1 MLWKVKVINMEDSL
15 HIFNVLIP
23 LRYYTY
29 DLHSEKKDSEYV
41 MGLKQD
47 VDWNVARMVEKPI
60 PETNQIFRKEEPVH
74 IHLFCENDAEHE
86 EIPADFFKV
95 EITNIVASDQDEA
108 RVFVKPYLYRI
119 CRTLSFFL
127 SQNNC
132 NKHSYQPRV
141 ETDVEHAI
149 WGSSL
154 YEPFEELLQKKK
166 DSVET
171 TVVDGKKYQVITV
184 ESAPIVISASLYTK
198 IYGRMPTDDFLLYV
212 ECDDTDLNYMLDEFY
227 LALGQENR
235 YSKFFHLFSIIEFV
249 EKRYEESNGANKLL
263 APEEIEAII
272 KAVMNCSMM
281 ADKEKRDRVC
291 GALKQTLGNLTDIGR
306 KEKLVH
312 ILHQMGIR
320 EIMDCGTEFVVDD
333 KTIGQLISL
342 RNKCYHGDRK
352 NADQPYMNIDLAVTQ
367 LMYICERIIIW
378 QMKPTH

>member
-1 MLWKVKVINMEDSL
+1 MEDSL

-263 APEEIEAII
+263 APEEIEAIA

-281 ADKEKRDRVC
+281 ADKEKRNRVC

-312 ILHQMGIR
+312 ILHQMEIR
-320 EIMDCGTEFVVDD
+320 EIKDCGTEFVVDN

-352 NADQPYMNIDLAVTQ
+352 NADQPYMDIDLAVTQ
-367 LMYICERIIIW
+367 LMYLCEQIIIR
-378 QMKPTH
+378 QMKSTR

>member
-1 MLWKVKVINMEDSL
+1 MINMEDSL

-149 WGSSL
+149 WGSSF

-263 APEEIEAII
+263 APEEIEAIT

-320 EIMDCGTEFVVDD
+320 EIMDCGTEFVVDN

>member
-1 MLWKVKVINMEDSL
+1 MINMEDSL

-47 VDWNVARMVEKPI
+47 IDWDVARIVEKPI
-60 PETNQIFRKEEPVH
+60 PETNHIFRKEEPVH

-263 APEEIEAII
+263 APEEIEAIT

-320 EIMDCGTEFVVDD
+320 EIMDCGTEFVVDN

>member
-1 MLWKVKVINMEDSL
+1 MENSL
-15 HIFNVLIP
+15 YIYHMVVP

-47 VDWNVARMVEKPI
+47 MDWNVTRIVEQPI
-60 PETNQIFRKEEPVH
+60 PDTNQIFRREEPVH
-74 IHLFCENDAEHE
+74 IHLFCENDVEHE
-86 EIPADFFKV
+86 EIPADFFEV
-95 EITNIVASDQDEA
+95 EITNLVASDQDEA

-141 ETDVEHAI
+141 ETDVEHAV
-149 WGSSL
+149 WGSSV
-154 YEPFEELLQKKK
+154 YEPFETLLQKKE
-166 DSVET
+166 DFVET
-171 TVVDGKKYQVITV
+171 TLVDGKKYQVITM
-184 ESAPIVISASLYTK
+184 ESAPIVISTSLYTK

-235 YSKFFHLFSIIEFV
+235 YSKL
-249 EKRYEESNGANKLL
+249 
-263 APEEIEAII
+263 IEAIT
-272 KAVMNCSMM
+272 KAVMDISTMV
-281 ADKEKRDRVC
+281 DREKRNRVC

-320 EIMDCGTEFVVDD
+320 EIKNCGTEFEIDD
-333 KTIGQLISL
+333 KTIGKLISL

-352 NADQPYMNIDLAVTQ
+352 KADHSYMNIDLAVTQ
-367 LMYICERIIIW
+367 LMYLCEQIIIK
-378 QMKPTH
+378 QMKSTHERMV

>member
-1 MLWKVKVINMEDSL
+1 MENSL
-15 HIFNVLIP
+15 YIYHMVVP

-47 VDWNVARMVEKPI
+47 MDWNVTRIVEQPI
-60 PETNQIFRKEEPVH
+60 PDTNQIFRREEPVH
-74 IHLFCENDAEHE
+74 IHLFCENDVEHE
-86 EIPADFFKV
+86 EIPADFFEV
-95 EITNIVASDQDEA
+95 EITNLVAPDQDEA

-141 ETDVEHAI
+141 ETDVEHAV
-149 WGSSL
+149 WGRSV
-154 YEPFEELLQKKK
+154 YEPFETLLQKKE
-166 DSVET
+166 DFVET
-171 TVVDGKKYQVITV
+171 TLVDGKKYQVITM
-184 ESAPIVISASLYTK
+184 ESAPIVISTSLYTK

-249 EKRYEESNGANKLL
+249 EKRYEDHNGANKLL
-263 APEEIEAII
+263 ASDEIEAIT
-272 KAVMNCSMM
+272 KAVMDISTMV
-281 ADKEKRDRVC
+281 DREKRNRVC

-320 EIMDCGTEFVVDD
+320 EIKNCGTEFEIDD
-333 KTIGQLISL
+333 KTIGKLISL

-352 NADQPYMNIDLAVTQ
+352 KADHSYINIDLAVTQ
-367 LMYICERIIIW
+367 LMYLCEQIIIK
-378 QMKPTH
+378 QMKSTHERMV

>member
-1 MLWKVKVINMEDSL
+1 
-15 HIFNVLIP
+15 
-23 LRYYTY
+23 
-29 DLHSEKKDSEYV
+29 
-41 MGLKQD
+41 MGIKQD

-60 PETNQIFRKEEPVH
+60 PETNQIFRKEELVH

-141 ETDVEHAI
+141 EADVEHAV
-149 WGSSL
+149 WKSSV
-154 YEPFEELLQKKK
+154 YEPFEELLQKKD

-171 TVVDGKKYQVITV
+171 TVVDGKKYQVITI
-184 ESAPIVISASLYTK
+184 ESAPIVMSTSLYTK
-198 IYGRMPTDDFLLYV
+198 IYGKMPTNDFLLYV

-249 EKRYEESNGANKLL
+249 EKR
-263 APEEIEAII
+263 
-272 KAVMNCSMM
+272 
-281 ADKEKRDRVC
+281 DRVC

-320 EIMDCGTEFVVDD
+320 DIKNCGS
-333 KTIGQLISL
+333 TI
-342 RNKCYHGDRK
+342 YE
-352 NADQPYMNIDLAVTQ
+352 Y
-367 LMYICERIIIW
+367 
-378 QMKPTH
+378 

>member
-1 MLWKVKVINMEDSL
+1 
-15 HIFNVLIP
+15 
-23 LRYYTY
+23 
-29 DLHSEKKDSEYV
+29 

-263 APEEIEAII
+263 APEEIEAIA

-281 ADKEKRDRVC
+281 ADKEKRNRVC

-312 ILHQMGIR
+312 ILHQMEIR
-320 EIMDCGTEFVVDD
+320 EIKDCGTEFVVDN

-352 NADQPYMNIDLAVTQ
+352 NADQPYMDIDLAVTQ
-367 LMYICERIIIW
+367 LMYLCEQIIIR
-378 QMKPTH
+378 QMKSTR

>member
-1 MLWKVKVINMEDSL
+1 MEDSL

-249 EKRYEESNGANKLL
+249 EKRYEESNRANKLL
-263 APEEIEAII
+263 APEEIEAIA

-312 ILHQMGIR
+312 ILHQMEIR
-320 EIMDCGTEFVVDD
+320 EIMDCGTEFVVDN